1 VEAERAKIYHHRT
14 PRQYL
19 LPWADSDDRV
29 AWYGYGKVMRSGL
42 TVVGGEDNFY
52 KLKELTVP
60 DVDCMKLF
68 IDGLPELGRKGH
80 KRFLQ
85 MYVLPTRLKRHLE
98 KRGDCG
104 PDAMKLVDVVRSNL
118 MENYHASIERGFW
131 PYLDLIKA
139 RDFSFIEDLN
149 RAIEFFH
156 GFSVQYMRTKAVKE
170 RAIQKTNVLFDDV
183 ERVWD
188 VLSYITAVET
198 GRSFFADRRNFQ
210 ILVLDNDTQV
220 PVHHIR
226 PADHQHSRRCG
237 KLQSTG
243 EDRALLPTQ
252 PNASDALPGE
262 LHSDRR
268 HQPIRFY
275 R

>member
-1 VEAERAKIYHHRT
+1 
-14 PRQYL
+14 
-19 LPWADSDDRV
+19 
-29 AWYGYGKVMRSGL
+29 MRSGL

-85 MYVLPTRLKRHLE
+85 TYVLPTRLKRHLE

-118 MENYHASIERGFW
+118 MENYHASIERVFW

-139 RDFSFIEDLN
+139 RNFSFIEDLN

-198 GRSFFADRRNFQ
+198 GRSFFADRRSFQ

-220 PVHHIR
+220 PFITSDQPIINIR
-226 PADHQHSRRCG
+226 ADAGSFSPPE
-237 KLQSTG
+237 KIELYYPLS
-243 EDRALLPTQ
+243 PTQ
-252 PNASDALPGE
+252 AMLYLENSTPTAGISQSVSIDEAHRYNMMMLDHCAFRVFSNSEEYLR
-262 LHSDRR
+262 LLKR
-268 HQPIRFY
+268 
-275 R
+275 